1 MEFTDIKL
9 RPERDKRRQKVD
21 FNFDHLDNSSSFY
34 FYFYLKYEILFLIEA
49 ETIIIMKK
57 VHLFIKTQRVS
68 PLTRSYSVHCPV
80 TGLVQLGLLN
90 YN

>member
-21 FNFDHLDNSSSFY
+21 FNFDHLDHSSS

-57 VHLFIKTQRVS
+57 VHLFIKGTIQS
-68 PLTRSYSVHCPV
+68 KKEKKLFGNIQTSV
-80 TGLVQLGLLN
+80 
-90 YN
+90 

>member
-21 FNFDHLDNSSSFY
+21 FNFDHLDHSSS

-57 VHLFIKTQRVS
+57 VHLFIKGTIQS
-68 PLTRSYSVHCPV
+68 KKEKKLFGNFQTSV
-80 TGLVQLGLLN
+80 
-90 YN
+90 

>member
-21 FNFDHLDNSSSFY
+21 FNFDHLDHSSS

>member
-21 FNFDHLDNSSSFY
+21 FNFDHLDHSSS

-49 ETIIIMKK
+49 ETTIIMKK
-57 VHLFIKTQRVS
+57 VHLFIKGTIQS
-68 PLTRSYSVHCPV
+68 KKEKKMFGNFQTSV
-80 TGLVQLGLLN
+80 
-90 YN
+90 